1 MFRRAVYALACVL
14 ALSLPALAQEQT
26 GSITGIV
33 KDTSGA
39 VLPGVTVEAK
49 SLSTG
54 AVASTAVTDGSGA
67 FRFPGL
73 RPGKYEV
80 MAKLQGFT
88 PAKMENIDLRLGQ
101 ILTVDLALAVG
112 GVTETVSVT
121 AESPIIDTKQAARQS
136 NIREEQIA
144 LLPHGR
150 DFTTLATQAPGANN
164 EAKLGG
170 LSIDGASAGENRY
183 IVDGAETTNL
193 QSGLSGKNLIVDF
206 VDEVQIKSSG
216 YTAEYGGAMGG
227 VISAVTKSGTN
238 DYHGLA
244 ILNWQGDRLTG
255 ANTPTL
261 RTSLT
266 DSSTSEYV
274 DVSRGQE
281 HALRA
286 RFRARRSDRQGQDVV
301 LRRVSAGDHA
311 PRAERDHRVG
321 QQPVGVP
328 ERDQAGSAG
337 PVHHRQPDVADQ
349 QQHPDARGVQRQ
361 LGEDRGRAGHAE
373 RSGSAGTNYSK
384 GTTFPNWALSGD
396 LNYVVTPKFVLGFR
410 GGYYVSDIHDF
421 NAPTDPRFT
430 WTTTNNINYL
440 DVPANLQKG
449 TGFSSFP
456 SASAF
461 AADHDQQNRAYFH
474 ADGTTYLHAGG
485 EHQVKFGVQF
495 DRVGNSVDSG
505 ETRPRVTIRWNS
517 ALSGARGHVRL
528 LLGAQP
534 DGRPDQGLHHRGR
547 YPHEQHRVLRA
558 GRLDAEQPT
567 DGERRPPHGA

>member
-244 ILNWQGDRLTG
+244 LLN
-255 ANTPTL
+255 
-261 RTSLT
+261 
-266 DSSTSEYV
+266 
-274 DVSRGQE
+274 SR
-281 HALRA
+281 
-286 RFRARRSDRQGQDVV
+286 
-301 LRRVSAGDHA
+301 
-311 PRAERDHRVG
+311 
-321 QQPVGVP
+321 
-328 ERDQAGSAG
+328 
-337 PVHHRQPDVADQ
+337 
-349 QQHPDARGVQRQ
+349 
-361 LGEDRGRAGHAE
+361 
-373 RSGSAGTNYSK
+373 
-384 GTTFPNWALSGD
+384 
-396 LNYVVTPKFVLGFR
+396 
-410 GGYYVSDIHDF
+410 
-421 NAPTDPRFT
+421 
-430 WTTTNNINYL
+430 
-440 DVPANLQKG
+440 
-449 TGFSSFP
+449 
-456 SASAF
+456 
-461 AADHDQQNRAYFH
+461 AAA
-474 ADGTTYLHAGG
+474 
-485 EHQVKFGVQF
+485 
-495 DRVGNSVDSG
+495 
-505 ETRPRVTIRWNS
+505 
-517 ALSGARGHVRL
+517 
-528 LLGAQP
+528 
-534 DGRPDQGLHHRGR
+534 
-547 YPHEQHRVLRA
+547 
-558 GRLDAEQPT
+558 
-567 DGERRPPHGA
+567 

>member
-1 MFRRAVYALACVL
+1 MEGWTGTRLYCPVGVCSTPRGGWRMFRRAVYALACVL

-49 SLSTG
+49 SLATG
-54 AVASTAVTDGSGA
+54 AIASTTVTDGSGA
-67 FRFPGL
+67 FRFIGL

-80 MAKLQGFT
+80 TAKLQGFT

-121 AESPIIDTKQAARQS
+121 AESPIIATKQAARQS

-238 DYHGLA
+238 DYHGVAL
-244 ILNWQGDRLTG
+244 LNFEGSGLSGNQYLNATGVLT
-255 ANTPTL
+255 NSLTL
-261 RTSLT
+261 RTALN
-266 DSSTSEYV
+266 DSNTSEYV
-274 DVSRGQE
+274 SYPKDDRTRYEPGF
-281 HALRA
+281 ALGGPIVKDKMWFFGAYQPQMTHYERTV
-286 RFRARRSDRQGQDVV
+286 DPI
-301 LRRVSAGDHA
+301 SAQNPA
-311 PRAERDHRVG
+311 AASSVTK
-321 QQPVGVP
+321 Q
-328 ERDQAGSAG
+328 
-337 PVHHRQPDVADQ
+337 DQ
-349 QQHPDARGVQRQ
+349 QVQYITANQ
-361 LGEDRGRAGHAE
+361 T
-373 RSGSAGTNYSK
+373 SQIS
-384 GTTFPNWALSGD
+384 
-396 LNYVVTPKFVLGFR
+396 
-410 GGYYVSDIHDF
+410 
-421 NAPTDPRFT
+421 
-430 WTTTNNINYL
+430 NNIRTRVAFN
-440 DVPANLQKG
+440 DSWAQTKG
-449 TGFSSFP
+449 VLATP
-456 SASAF
+456 
-461 AADHDQQNRAYFH
+461 N
-474 ADGTTYLHAGG
+474 
-485 EHQVKFGVQF
+485 
-495 DRVGNSVDSG
+495 
-505 ETRPRVTIRWNS
+505 
-517 ALSGARGHVRL
+517 
-528 LLGAQP
+528 
-534 DGRPDQGLHHRGR
+534 GL
-547 YPHEQHRVLRA
+547 
-558 GRLDAEQPT
+558 
-567 DGERRPPHGA
+567 